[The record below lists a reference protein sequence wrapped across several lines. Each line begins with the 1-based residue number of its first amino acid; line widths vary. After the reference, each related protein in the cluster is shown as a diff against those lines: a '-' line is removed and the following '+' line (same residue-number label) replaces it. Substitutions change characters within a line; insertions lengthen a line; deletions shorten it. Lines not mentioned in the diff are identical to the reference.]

1 MITQAIDL
9 PGVGNA
15 RELGGYAI
23 GDKHI
28 RKGML
33 IRTAGLDRA
42 TSEALDAL
50 QNQYRV
56 QTVID
61 FRMSDERTSSP
72 DPAVPGAENIHLPV
86 LEQADM
92 LVDVDP
98 AMIEKYT
105 DPNVDRLELFSVAYE
120 TGMLNDG
127 LYVRFLTSERGKRA
141 FRGFFKALL
150 GLEEN
155 RAILWHCTD
164 GKDRTGCTAMLLLFA
179 LGANRETVIRDYL
192 LTNDYNAS
200 RLSVLRRRIAPLGW
214 PEEKAGALLFMSGG
228 VSEIYMNNG
237 IEVLVREYGSVEAY
251 LARELDVSKEALDA
265 LRRKLLE

>member
-1 MITQAIDL
+1 MMIQAIDL

-42 TSEALDAL
+42 TPEALEAL
-50 QNQYRV
+50 QNRYRV
-56 QTVID
+56 QTMID

-164 GKDRTGCTAMLLLFA
+164 GKDRTGCAAMLLLFA
-179 LGANRETVIRDYL
+179 LGADRETVIRDYL
-192 LTNDYNAS
+192 LTNDYNAA
-200 RLSVLRRRIAPLGW
+200 RLSVLRQRIAPLGW

-228 VSEIYMNNG
+228 VSEIYMSNG
-237 IEVLVREYGSVEAY
+237 IEAIIDQYGSVDKY
-251 LARELDVSKEALDA
+251 LERELGLGADGREALRA
-265 LRRKLLE
+265 RFLV